1 MRRIACPRA
10 RRRRGENAPP
20 MIFLRVLV
28 VVLLAAVAYCALG
41 YVFTR
46 ERRYLR
52 LAWRLLLGGLVAAL
66 VFFAVMFVE
75 RLTAPT
81 AAALPGAL
89 SARAAVPAN
98 QARERLAERRRVGVG
113 AQPVQLAQRR

>member
-1 MRRIACPRA
+1 
-10 RRRRGENAPP
+10 

-52 LAWRLLLGGLVAAL
+52 LAWRLLVGGLVAAL

-75 RLTAPT
+75 RLTAP
-81 AAALPGAL
+81 AAAAPRDPL
-89 SARAAVPAN
+89 SARASVAAN
-98 QARERLAERRRVGVG
+98 QARERIAERGRIGVG
-113 AQPVQLAQRR
+113 AQAVELAQRR

>member
-1 MRRIACPRA
+1 
-10 RRRRGENAPP
+10 

-52 LAWRLLLGGLVAAL
+52 LAWRLLLGGLAAAL

-75 RLTAPT
+75 RLTAP
-81 AAALPGAL
+81 AAAAPSGAR
-89 SARAAVPAN
+89 SAHAAMMADE
-98 QARERLAERRRVGVG
+98 ARERFAEGRRVGAG
-113 AQPVQLAQRR
+113 PEPLELAKRG

>member
-1 MRRIACPRA
+1 
-10 RRRRGENAPP
+10 

-52 LAWRLLLGGLVAAL
+52 LAWRLLVGGLVAAL

-81 AAALPGAL
+81 AAMAPDAP
-89 SARAAVPAN
+89 SAHAAVAAN
-98 QARERLAERRRVGVG
+98 QALERVTERRRVGVG
-113 AQPVQLAQRR
+113 AQPVELAQRR

>member
-1 MRRIACPRA
+1 
-10 RRRRGENAPP
+10 

-52 LAWRLLLGGLVAAL
+52 LAWRLLVGGLVAAL

-81 AAALPGAL
+81 AATAPDAP
-89 SARAAVPAN
+89 SARAAMAAN
-98 QARERLAERRRVGVG
+98 QALDRLAERRRIGGG
-113 AQPVQLAQRR
+113 AQPVELAQRG